1 MQKTRILLTAFE
13 PFGGESINP
22 ALEIVRAIEPPSGVE
37 LHTLVVPVTF
47 SGAARPVLAE
57 LDACDYDAVVML
69 GQAGGR
75 SAITVERVAINIDD
89 ASIPD
94 NAGDQP
100 ADRPILPEGPAAHF
114 ATLPIRRMIEAIQR
128 AGVAA
133 SISNSAGTIVC
144 NHLMYSVLHHLSG
157 TPVRTGFI
165 HVPWLPEQAQN
176 RPGAPSMPLSQM
188 LTGIAAALSAL
199 LPEQSANDLG

>member
-1 MQKTRILLTAFE
+1 MQSKRILLTAFE

-22 ALEIVRAIEPPSGVE
+22 ALEIVRAIEPATGID

-47 SGAARPVLAE
+47 SGAAEPVLAE
-57 LDACDYDAVVML
+57 LSARNYAAVVML

-94 NAGDQP
+94 NAGDRP
-100 ADRPILPEGPAAHF
+100 VDRPILPDGSAAYF
-114 ATLPIRRMIEAIQR
+114 ATLPIRRMVEAIQR

-133 SISNSAGTIVC
+133 SISNSAGTFVC
-144 NHLMYSVLHHLSG
+144 NHLMYRVLHRLSG
-157 TPVRTGFI
+157 TATRAGFI
-165 HVPWLPEQAQN
+165 HVPWLPGQVQS
-176 RPGAPSMPLSQM
+176 RPGAPSMPLPQM
-188 LTGIAAALSAL
+188 LTGIRAALSAL
-199 LPEQSANDLG
+199 TEE

>member
-1 MQKTRILLTAFE
+1 MQNMRLLLTAFE
-13 PFGGESINP
+13 PFDGESINP
-22 ALEIVRAIEPPSGVE
+22 ALEIVRAIEPPPGIN

-47 SGAARPVLAE
+47 SGAAAPVLAE
-57 LDACDYDAVVML
+57 LSARDYDAMVML

-100 ADRPILPEGPAAHF
+100 IDRPILPDGPAAHF
-114 ATLPIRRMIEAIQR
+114 ATLPIRRMVESMR
-128 AGVAA
+128 RSGVAA
-133 SISNSAGTIVC
+133 SISNSAGAFVC

-157 TPVRTGFI
+157 TDVRAGFI
-165 HVPWLPEQAQN
+165 HVPWLPEQAEN
-176 RPGAPSMPLSQM
+176 HPGEPSMPLSQM
-188 LTGIAAALSAL
+188 LTGIEAALSAL
-199 LPEQSANDLG
+199 LPEPSANDFG

>member
-1 MQKTRILLTAFE
+1 MQPKRILLTAFE
-13 PFGGESINP
+13 PFGGERINP
-22 ALEIVRAIEPPSGVE
+22 AQEIVRAIEPPSGIN

-47 SGAARPVLAE
+47 SGAAEPVLAE
-57 LDACDYDAVVML
+57 LGARDYDDVVML

-100 ADRPILPEGPAAHF
+100 IDRPILPDGPAAHF
-114 ATLPIRRMIEAIQR
+114 ATLPIRRMIEAIQC
-128 AGVAA
+128 AGVAS
-133 SISNSAGTIVC
+133 SISNSAGTFVC
-144 NHLMYSVLHHLSG
+144 NHLMDSVLHHLSG
-157 TPVRTGFI
+157 TPVRAGFI
-165 HVPWLPEQAQN
+165 HVPWLPGQTQN

-199 LPEQSANDLG
+199 LPEQSVNDLG